1 MNPPYPTRASE
12 MGSACDV
19 DVRLLSDLLFQP
31 LRPRMLQGGMS
42 HAGACACGAAG
53 AALCLVCCALTLHL

>member
-19 DVRLLSDLLFQP
+19 DLRMGRLLSDLLF
-31 LRPRMLQGGMS
+31 
-42 HAGACACGAAG
+42 
-53 AALCLVCCALTLHL
+53 